1 MLCEHA
7 PRASSKSG
15 TEARLNLAV
24 LRYIVTLAQER
35 HFGRAAE
42 RCFVSQPALSVAV
55 HKLEDE
61 LGVKLFER
69 GEAEV
74 AVTPI
79 GSRIVEQAHRAL
91 EEVARVS
98 DIASEGKDQLVG
110 PLRLGVIHT
119 VGAYLLPA
127 LIAVLRKSAP
137 QMPLEI
143 EENITATLETLLKN
157 GTLDVIIIALPFDGP
172 GIRVQVL
179 YDEPFVVAVPADHR
193 WARKSSVKTK
203 ELAKERVLL
212 LDIGHCFSNQVV
224 EACPEL
230 TTKGRDTRQGNSL
243 ETIRNMVASGLGITV
258 LPCTANSAKYRSPL
272 LKTIPFTTP
281 APSRRI
287 ALAWRKSFAREKAV
301 AVLAEG
307 IQALELPCLHM
318 LRAPSEPLPAALG
331 RQRNEM
337 QAKAR
342 RRRI

>member
-1 MLCEHA
+1 M
-7 PRASSKSG
+7 
-15 TEARLNLAV
+15 NLAV

-74 AVTPI
+74 GVTPV
-79 GSRIVEQAHRAL
+79 GSRIVEQAHRVL
-91 EEVARVS
+91 EEVARVN
-98 DIASEGKDQLVG
+98 DIARQGSAH
-110 PLRLGVIHT
+110 R
-119 VGAYLLPA
+119 PA
-127 LIAVLRKSAP
+127 PARCDLHRRCVSAASLIAMLRKKAP

-143 EENITATLETLLKN
+143 EENITATLEVLLKN
-157 GTLDVIIIALPFDGP
+157 GKLDVIVIALPFEGP
-172 GIRVQVL
+172 GIRVRAL
-179 YDEPFVVAVPADHR
+179 YDEPFEVAVPAHHPWVRKR
-193 WARKSSVKTK
+193 WVKTK

-212 LDIGHCFSNQVV
+212 LDIGHCFSNQVM

-272 LKTIPFTTP
+272 LKTIPFGAP

-287 ALAWRKSFAREKAV
+287 ALAWRKSFAREKAID
-301 AVLAEG
+301 VLG
-307 IQALELPCLHM
+307 QAIEALDLPCLQM
-318 LRAPSEPLPAALG
+318 LRAPGEPLPEGGMPEKMGKSGWVRSSA
-331 RQRNEM
+331 
-337 QAKAR
+337 
-342 RRRI
+342 